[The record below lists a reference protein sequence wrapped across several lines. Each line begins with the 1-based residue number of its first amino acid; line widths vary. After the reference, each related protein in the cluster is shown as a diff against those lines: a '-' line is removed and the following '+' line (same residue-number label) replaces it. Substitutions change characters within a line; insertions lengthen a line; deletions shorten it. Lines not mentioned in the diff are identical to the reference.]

1 MTAHVAL
8 ENLRVGYEDAPV
20 IDGLTAEFP
29 RGRISVVLGG
39 SGIGKSTLL
48 GVVAG
53 LIRPLAG
60 AVRID
65 GEEMAGRPD
74 RAWDKVREK
83 IGMLFQ
89 GGALLDSLTVF
100 ENLALPLRERTRMNR
115 AEIADTVHK
124 YLAAVGLSDVDGKL
138 PGELSGGMRKRVALA
153 RALMKEPQILL
164 ADEPF
169 AGLDPI
175 SARRIE
181 DLLLQCQ
188 RERSMTMIAVSH
200 EPAFAMAHA
209 HHALVL
215 TTKGAVAGAPSE
227 LRERG
232 DARVRSF
239 LGAGVDPALLEEES

>member
-1 MTAHVAL
+1 MTAHVSV
-8 ENLRVGYEDAPV
+8 EGLRVAYEGHTV
-20 IDGLTAEFP
+20 IDGLTGEFP

-39 SGIGKSTLL
+39 SGVGKSTLL
-48 GVVAG
+48 NVIAG
-53 LIRPLAG
+53 LIRPSAG
-60 AVRID
+60 TIRID
-65 GEEMAGRPD
+65 GREMTRTPE
-74 RAWDKVREK
+74 RVWDEARQK

-100 ENLALPLRERTRMNR
+100 ENLALPLRERTRLDR
-115 AEIADTVHK
+115 REIADTVHK
-124 YLAAVGLSDVDGKL
+124 YLTAVGLTDVDHKL

-175 SARRIE
+175 STKRIE

-188 RERSMTMIAVSH
+188 RERSMTLIAVSH
-200 EPAFAMAHA
+200 EPAFAMTHA
-209 HHALVL
+209 EHALVL
-215 TTKGAVAGAPSE
+215 TPRGAVAGAPAD
-227 LRERG
+227 LREAA

-239 LGAGVDPALLEEES
+239 LGAPVDPALLEEES